1 MTMLLA
7 LEHQS
12 LPPPS
17 AQPLTHD
24 DRVVGWVDGDVF
36 AFLGFADVAEASGA
50 AWVAYRTV
58 ARRLARRTGGPL
70 PPVDIQP
77 VSLRRRGDHDV
88 IVTGSLEVARLI
100 RPIESGDT
108 YGFAIRVPG
117 PADELTMRSLA
128 YLAYR
133 TLRRS
138 GTRWSMW
145 RPVDAPRTPPSRSS
159 ERQRRPHLSYLD
171 GQPKLV
177 VNSRPG
183 TARDPRSP
191 SLFVGRIVAL
201 FIVAVATIAMLA
213 QAPFTVILPIGFAL
227 SAYLLGAAAL
237 WWTARGARVSTAST
251 SRTAD
256 RAPTSGAAPA

>member
-1 MTMLLA
+1 
-7 LEHQS
+7 
-12 LPPPS
+12 
-17 AQPLTHD
+17 
-24 DRVVGWVDGDVF
+24 VGWADGDVF

-58 ARRLARRTGGPL
+58 ARRLARRTGRPL
-70 PPVDIQP
+70 PPVDIQQ

-88 IVTGSLEVARLI
+88 IVTGSLEVAQLI
-100 RPIESGDT
+100 RPVESGGT

-117 PADELTMRSLA
+117 PADELTLRSLA

-145 RPVDAPRTPPSRSS
+145 RPVDAPSTPPSRAGAK
-159 ERQRRPHLSYLD
+159 QTRPKLSYLD

-177 VNSRPG
+177 VNSRAG
-183 TARDPRSP
+183 TSRDQRAP

-201 FIVAVATIAMLA
+201 FIVAVATIAILA
-213 QAPFTVILPIGFAL
+213 ETPFTVILPIGFAL

-237 WWTARGARVSTAST
+237 WWNDRRARVRTTST
-251 SRTAD
+251 SRAAD
-256 RAPTSGAAPA
+256 RAPASEAAPA

>member
-1 MTMLLA
+1 MTMLHA

-17 AQPLTHD
+17 TQPLTHD
-24 DRVVGWVDGDVF
+24 DRVVGWLDGDAF
-36 AFLGFADVAEASGA
+36 AFLGFADASEASGA

-58 ARRLARRTGGPL
+58 ARRLARRSGRPL

-100 RPIESGDT
+100 RPIKSGDT
-108 YGFAIRVPG
+108 YGFAIRVPS

-145 RPVDAPRTPPSRSS
+145 RPVDGPPTPASRSS
-159 ERQRRPHLSYLD
+159 EKQRRPSLSYLD
-171 GQPKLV
+171 GQPKIV
-177 VNSRPG
+177 VSSHAG
-183 TARDPRSP
+183 TARDRRSP

-201 FIVAVATIAMLA
+201 FIVAVATIAIIA

-237 WWTARGARVSTAST
+237 WWNERRPRVRTTST

-256 RAPTSGAAPA
+256 L